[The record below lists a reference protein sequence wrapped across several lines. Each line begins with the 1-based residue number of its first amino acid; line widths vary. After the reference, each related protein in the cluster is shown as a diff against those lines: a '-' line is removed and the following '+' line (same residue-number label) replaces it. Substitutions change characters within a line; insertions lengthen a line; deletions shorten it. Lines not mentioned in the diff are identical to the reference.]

1 MDINNFWADNN
12 GTNIHFMENNFEA
25 NQDLPFIIIP
35 GLSETAE
42 DYIPLLKALAPRR
55 CIAITLRGRGS
66 SNAPLNG
73 YTLEDHISDIDAVIK
88 HLGLNEIILLGF
100 SRGVSY
106 TLGYALANL
115 DSIKGLVLG
124 DYPALHSQ
132 LPPEWTDF
140 FSALPPWRGRALSER
155 MKVHAIN
162 GLQKDSKYV
171 EFWEELNAIKCPVL
185 VIRGGKQ
192 GSALSIADGEK
203 YLEKISQANL
213 VVFEESDHNIF
224 EPNFERFIDRLEIF
238 FNSLKS

>member
-1 MDINNFWADNN
+1 MEINNFWVDNN
-12 GTNIHFMENNFEA
+12 GTNIHFMESNFKA

-42 DYIPLLKALAPRR
+42 DYLPLLKAFAPRR
-55 CIAITLRGRGS
+55 CIVITLRGRGNS
-66 SNAPLNG
+66 DAPLNG
-73 YTLEDHISDIDAVIK
+73 YTLENHISDIDAVIK
-88 HLGLNEIILLGF
+88 HLGLTEITLMGF

-106 TLGYALANL
+106 TLGYALDHI
-115 DSIKGLVLG
+115 DSVKGLVLG

-132 LPPEWTDF
+132 LPPEWADF

-155 MKVHAIN
+155 MKTHAID

-171 EFWEELNAIKCPVL
+171 AFWDELNAIKCPVL

-192 GSALSIADGEK
+192 GSALSITDGKK
-203 YLEKISQANL
+203 YVEKIPQANL

-224 EPNFERFIDRLEIF
+224 EPKVDRFVDRVEQFLTSI
-238 FNSLKS
+238 KS

>member
-1 MDINNFWADNN
+1 MAINNLGVDNN
-12 GTNIHFMENNFEA
+12 GTNIHFIDSKFEA
-25 NQDLPFIIIP
+25 NQDLPFIIVP

-66 SNAPLNG
+66 SDAPLNG

-88 HLGLNEIILLGF
+88 HLGLNEIILMGF

-106 TLGYALANL
+106 TLAYALAHL

-124 DYPALHSQ
+124 DYPALHSK
-132 LPPEWTDF
+132 LPPKWADF

-155 MKVHAIN
+155 MKTHAID

-171 EFWEELNAIKCPVL
+171 EFWDELNAIKCPVL
-185 VIRGGKQ
+185 IIRGEKQ
-192 GSALSIADGEK
+192 GSALSIADGEM
-203 YLEKISQANL
+203 YLEKVPQANL

-224 EPNFERFIDRLEIF
+224 EPNLDRFIDRVELF
-238 FNSLKS
+238 FNSIKS